1 MKISI
6 ILLFSTVTFL
16 FFSNCA
22 SDENSIPID
31 SSLTYIEYDLS
42 AVDNPVVSGYVRIIE
57 NEDTS
62 LTAQVI
68 LSGLETNNGDHPTNI
83 YYGTA
88 VDGGDLAITLNPVD
102 SDTGTSTTVFSAL
115 DDGTPINYEEFTF
128 FNGHLN
134 VQLSSGSPDFLIAQG
149 DIGQNVLTG
158 TTKTYALNDVSMS
171 GISGT
176 AKFSERQNGDAL
188 AVIELTNTIQG
199 TISPAHIH
207 NNTALEGGAIVF
219 TFSDVNGDTGISKTN
234 VSQLDDGTDFGFIDV
249 TEYDGYINVHLDPTN
264 LQTII
269 SQGDIGENELT
280 GAAVTYN
287 LNEVGTSGIE
297 GTAIFY
303 QRNNGTSLAVIQ
315 MENTRPGDSY
325 PSHIHEND
333 IATTG
338 PIIFTFN
345 NIDGD
350 TGMSQTNVEFLD
362 NDVPFGYDEV
372 VVVNGYIN
380 VHLSDVQLDVI
391 VAQGNIGANN

>member
-1 MKISI
+1 MKKSI
-6 ILLFSTVTFL
+6 LLLFSTISIMLMT
-16 FFSNCA
+16 NC
-22 SDENSIPID
+22 SGDENSIPID
-31 SSLTYIEYDLS
+31 SSLTYIEYDLN
-42 AVDNPVVSGYVRIIE
+42 AVDNPNVTGYARIIE
-57 NEDTS
+57 NEDMS

-68 LSGLETNNGDHPTNI
+68 LSGLDNNNGDHPTHI
-83 YYGTA
+83 YYNTA
-88 VDGGDLAITLNPVD
+88 VDGGTIAISLNPVD

-115 DDGTPINYEEFTF
+115 DDGTPISYAEFTF

-134 VQLSSGSPDFLIAQG
+134 VQLSASNPDFLIAQG
-149 DIGQNVLTG
+149 DIGQNELTG

-188 AVIELTNTIQG
+188 AVIQLTNTIQG

-207 NNTALEGGAIVF
+207 NNTALEGGPIAF
-219 TFSDVNGDTGISKTN
+219 TFNDVNGDTGTSKTN

-249 TEYDGYINVHLDPTN
+249 TEFDGYINVHLDPTN

-280 GAAVTYN
+280 GTAVTYN
-287 LNEVGTSGIE
+287 LNELGTSGIQ

-303 QRNNGTSLAVIQ
+303 QRNNGNSLAVLQ
-315 MENTRPGDSY
+315 LENTMPGAFY

-345 NIDGD
+345 DIDGD

-372 VVVNGYIN
+372 IVVNGYIN
-380 VHLSDVQLDVI
+380 VHLSATQLNVI
-391 VAQGNIGANN
+391 IAQGNIGSNN

>member
-1 MKISI
+1 MKKS
-6 ILLFSTVTFL
+6 ILLLFLAVSMQFLISCAGDDNST
-16 FFSNCA
+16 
-22 SDENSIPID
+22 PID

-42 AVDNPVVSGYVRIIE
+42 AVDNPNVTGYARIIE
-57 NEDTS
+57 NEDGS

-68 LSGLETNNGDHPTNI
+68 LSGLDTNNGNHPANI
-83 YYGTA
+83 YYNTA
-88 VDGGDLAITLNPVD
+88 VDGGAVAISLNPVN
-102 SDTGTSTTVFSAL
+102 SDTGRSTTTFTAL
-115 DDGTPINYEEFTF
+115 DDGTPIDYGELTF
-128 FNGHLN
+128 FDGHLN
-134 VQLSSGSPDFLIAQG
+134 VYLSSNNLDFLVAQG
-149 DIGQNVLTG
+149 DIGQNDLTG
-158 TTKTYALNDVSMS
+158 ATKTYALNDVSMS

-176 AKFSERQNGDAL
+176 AKFSERQNGEAL
-188 AVIELTNTIQG
+188 AVIQLTNTIQG
-199 TISPAHIH
+199 TVSPAHID

-219 TFSDVNGDTGISKTN
+219 TFNDVNGDTGISKTN

-249 TEYDGYINVHLDPTN
+249 TEFNGHINVQLDPFN

-280 GAAVTYN
+280 GTAVTYN
-287 LNEVGTSGIE
+287 LNEVNGSGIE

-303 QRNNGTSLAVIQ
+303 QRNNGNSLAVIQ
-315 MENTRPGDSY
+315 LENTMPGASY

-372 VVVNGYIN
+372 VEVNGYIN
-380 VHLSDVQLDVI
+380 VHLSDSQLDEL
-391 VAQGNIGANN
+391 VAQGNIGSNI